1 MTSPRT
7 LVASGLAM
15 ATLATAACGP
25 ADARFSTRVASDF
38 APGHHRVSVLG
49 VFKNGQMSSD
59 AWVAMAPRVAPA
71 FGASA
76 CEAAYSDA
84 LLSTNGALSSAIDD
98 YARAN
103 GPADE
108 LVAQLAPAAKG
119 DLVVIFTLSGQLP
132 GPKSKAPAGGG
143 NPAPGPAG
151 GGRHGRRASNTGPG
165 FAGPDTNELDI
176 SASIFSVPLHRS
188 VGLVS
193 MQYYGASVD
202 DAVAKFSD
210 RLASVLPAAQCDGWD
225 WTATIDPDRIRQS
238 IDQ

>member
-1 MTSPRT
+1 M
-7 LVASGLAM
+7 ACLA
-15 ATLATAACGP
+15 AACGP
-25 ADARFSTRVASDF
+25 ADARFSTHVASDF

-49 VFKNGQMSSD
+49 VFKNGQMSAD
-59 AWVAMAPRVAPA
+59 GWLAMAPRVAPA
-71 FGASA
+71 FGAST
-76 CEAAYSDA
+76 CEAAYGDA
-84 LLSTNGALSSAIDD
+84 LLTTNGALSAAIDD

-119 DLVVIFTLSGQLP
+119 DLVVVFTLSGQLP
-132 GPKSKAPAGGG
+132 VPKSKAPAGGG
-143 NPAPGPAG
+143 NPAAGPAGG
-151 GGRHGRRASNTGPG
+151 GGRHGRHASNTGPG
-165 FAGPDTNELDI
+165 FVGPDTNELDI

-225 WTATIDPDRIRQS
+225 WTAKVDADQIRQS

>member
-1 MTSPRT
+1 MPGSRW
-7 LVASGLAM
+7 
-15 ATLATAACGP
+15 P
-25 ADARFSTRVASDF
+25 A
-38 APGHHRVSVLG
+38 
-49 VFKNGQMSSD
+49 
-59 AWVAMAPRVAPA
+59 RVAPA
-71 FGASA
+71 FGAST
-76 CEAAYSDA
+76 CEAAYGDA
-84 LLSTNGALSSAIDD
+84 LLSTDGALSSAIDD

-119 DLVVIFTLSGQLP
+119 DLVVVFTLSGQLP
-132 GPKSKAPAGGG
+132 VPKSKAPAGGG
-143 NPAPGPAG
+143 NPAAGPAGG

-165 FAGPDTNELDI
+165 VRGPRWSRTSSTSA

-210 RLASVLPAAQCDGWD
+210 RLAGVLPAAQCDGWD
-225 WTATIDPDRIRQS
+225 WTAKIDSDRIRQS